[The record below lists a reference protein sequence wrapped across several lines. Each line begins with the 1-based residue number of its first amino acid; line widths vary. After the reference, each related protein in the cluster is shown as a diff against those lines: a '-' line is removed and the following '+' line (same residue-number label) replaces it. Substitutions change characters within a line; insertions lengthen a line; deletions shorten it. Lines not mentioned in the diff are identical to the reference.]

1 MGGSSGGGGNS
12 GGSAPPQAEQID
24 YGKMMESASAAAR
37 AQVEAQYENLVK
49 YYPQI
54 EALQLGTVSKVAG
67 NLNNDY
73 TKLADASVKE
83 SLAQRAGIN
92 AQATKMAGLGDTIAN
107 ISMQTAGQGPSSIEQ
122 ELYRQAEADLGQG
135 RSLSAAELRDAQQ
148 SARAAL
154 GARGLGTSAAGTA
167 TEILNRD
174 AAAQA
179 REAARRNFAGA
190 VNQQYFQNRMAL
202 RDQAA
207 NQAALAGNMMGN
219 ASNVYGQSA
228 GLGMQAAGTLT
239 QIDPYARAL
248 GQSSPYTGQN
258 LATQASLIGNT
269 YSNATNMAGNTASF
283 NANLLDSR
291 YNSYMNNQASL
302 QAAGMQSS
310 AMNNAATMG
319 MIGSI
324 GGGLLSGA
332 GMGLMMSD
340 KREKTN
346 IEPMGKA
353 AGILGLPAYRFD
365 YKDARGGKGVVGLM
379 AQDVRKVLPEA
390 VEEVSF
396 KGKKRLAIKPAVIGA
411 ALAEELAGGGLKV
424 A

>member
-12 GGSAPPQAEQID
+12 GGGAPPQAKEID
-24 YGKMMESASAAAR
+24 YGQMMGAASAAAK

-92 AQATKMAGLGDTIAN
+92 AQANKMAGLGDTIAN
-107 ISMQTAGQGPSSIEQ
+107 ISMQTAGQAPSSIEQ
-122 ELYRQAEADLGQG
+122 ELYRQAEGDLRLG

-148 SARAAL
+148 SARAAM

-167 TEILNRD
+167 AEILNRD

-179 REAARRNFAGA
+179 RESARRNFAGA

-258 LATQASLIGNT
+258 LTTQASLIGNT
-269 YSNATNMAGNTASF
+269 YKSANDMAGGVATF
-283 NANLLDSR
+283 NANMLDSR
-291 YNSYMNNQASL
+291 YNSYMNNQASMNAANMMAGA
-302 QAAGMQSS
+302 QNQAGM
-310 AMNNAATMG
+310 MG
-319 MIGSI
+319 MIGGI
-324 GGGLLSGA
+324 GGGVASGA
-332 GMGLMMSD
+332 GM
-340 KREKTN
+340 
-346 IEPMGKA
+346 
-353 AGILGLPAYRFD
+353 
-365 YKDARGGKGVVGLM
+365 
-379 AQDVRKVLPEA
+379 
-390 VEEVSF
+390 
-396 KGKKRLAIKPAVIGA
+396 
-411 ALAEELAGGGLKV
+411 ALAGV
-424 A
+424 AM